1 MDCHDNNTKQ
11 YKYKHLSFKER
22 AKIELLIQQGH
33 SAYAIAK
40 ILGRAS
46 NTIRN
51 EIKRGTVEQIKQYN
65 KKIMTYFADT
75 GQLRY
80 ENSKKHAALNLRDIF
95 VKTLLIMLLKL

>member
-46 NTIRN
+46 ITIRN
-51 EIKRGTVEQIKQYN
+51 EIKRGTVEQIKQCI
-65 KKIMTYFADT
+65 KR
-75 GQLRY
+75 L
-80 ENSKKHAALNLRDIF
+80 
-95 VKTLLIMLLKL
+95 